1 MHHQHLGL
9 TEIQRLAGV
18 GDLFDTYF
26 VFQNYPEQTATLGD
40 SVDLRVTEITNGAAG
55 VSHYPLGLT
64 VLPGK
69 RIRLLIGYHTK
80 LFEPIQI
87 EEIKITLIE
96 TLKAIATDVSQRVST
111 RGTVS

>member
-1 MHHQHLGL
+1 
-9 TEIQRLAGV
+9 V

-40 SVDLRVTEITNGAAG
+40 VDLRVTEMTNGAAG

-64 VLPGK
+64 VLPD
-69 RIRLLIGYHTK
+69 RRMRLLIGYHTK
-80 LFEPIQI
+80 LFDPIQI
-87 EEIKITLIE
+87 ERIKTALIE
-96 TLKAIATDVSQRVST
+96 TLEAIAMDVSQLVST